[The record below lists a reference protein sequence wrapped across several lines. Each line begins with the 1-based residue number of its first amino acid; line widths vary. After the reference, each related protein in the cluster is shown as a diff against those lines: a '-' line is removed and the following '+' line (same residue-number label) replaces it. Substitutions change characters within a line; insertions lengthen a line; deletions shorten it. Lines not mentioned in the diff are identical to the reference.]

1 MALLFVLQKHII
13 ASTVTLARECSEN
26 SIDLQLLN
34 DIEYKI
40 KTHNQDPWPTLLAK
54 VFVHILKFSQF

>member
-1 MALLFVLQKHII
+1 MTLLFVLQKHII
-13 ASTVTLARECSEN
+13 ASTTVTLERECSEN

-40 KTHNQDPWPTLLAK
+40 KTHN
-54 VFVHILKFSQF
+54 

>member
-1 MALLFVLQKHII
+1 MTLLFVLQKHII
-13 ASTVTLARECSEN
+13 APTVTLARECSEN

-40 KTHNQDPWPTLLAK
+40 KTHN
-54 VFVHILKFSQF
+54 